1 MKQDCLVSFEGRKYS
16 VPYPWMNRT
25 VEARGCAGTVEIYGE
40 GRKLCEFPR
49 KTDCRLLVDQS
60 HYDGGWDGGNEMTKA
75 PVPLG
80 RLGKQIVIPRS
91 WEVEEPP
98 RRSIERY
105 VELVGAGG

>member
-1 MKQDCLVSFEGRKYS
+1 MSACPLEDFPLAKY
-16 VPYPWMNRT
+16 
-25 VEARGCAGTVEIYGE
+25 I
-40 GRKLCEFPR
+40 
-49 KTDCRLLVDQS
+49 VDQS
-60 HYDGGWDGGNEMTKA
+60 HYDGGWDGGNGTTKA

-105 VELVGAGG
+105 VELVGAGK

>member
-1 MKQDCLVSFEGRKYS
+1 
-16 VPYPWMNRT
+16 
-25 VEARGCAGTVEIYGE
+25 
-40 GRKLCEFPR
+40 
-49 KTDCRLLVDQS
+49 
-60 HYDGGWDGGNEMTKA
+60 MTKA

-105 VELVGAGG
+105 VELVGTGR